1 MLLKQNPLCL
11 ATAGLITVALSLTAC
26 GDNEAAQGPQGGFA
40 MPVDIQEVKTMDVPV
55 YSSLSGRTSA
65 IRTAEV
71 RPQVSGVIIK
81 RLFTEGAIVNK
92 GDQLYQIDPA
102 LYEAQLD
109 SAKAELA
116 RQQANLNTAQLRY
129 DRYAKLIKTK
139 AISEQD
145 FDDAQATYRSAEAAV
160 LVAKA
165 NVKTAQINLN
175 YTKVYAPISG
185 TIGRSNFT
193 EGALVTAS
201 QSQALATITQ
211 LDPIYADLPQSVAD
225 HIALV
230 ANIKNGSF
238 APNKNGNQVEILF
251 DNGQVYE
258 QKGSLE
264 FSEVMVDES
273 TGSINVRVKIPNP
286 DNMLLPGMYVRAN
299 INEGVQK
306 NALLVP
312 QEAVMR
318 QTNGKSIVYVVNGQN
333 TVEQR
338 VIDFN
343 SEINGNYII
352 KSGVKLGDKVI
363 TSNLQKIGP
372 GAPLTPIAPETKK

>member
-1 MLLKQNPLCL
+1 M
-11 ATAGLITVALSLTAC
+11 
-26 GDNEAAQGPQGGFA
+26 
-40 MPVDIQEVKTMDVPV
+40 
-55 YSSLSGRTSA
+55 
-65 IRTAEV
+65 
-71 RPQVSGVIIK
+71 
-81 RLFTEGAIVNK
+81 
-92 GDQLYQIDPA
+92 
-102 LYEAQLD
+102 
-109 SAKAELA
+109 
-116 RQQANLNTAQLRY
+116 TAQLRY
-129 DRYAKLIKTK
+129 GRYAKLIKTK

-185 TIGRSNFT
+185 TIGRSNVT

-201 QSQALATITQ
+201 QAQALATITQ

-238 APNKNGNQVEILF
+238 DPNKNGNQVEILF

-318 QTNGKSIVYVVNGQN
+318 LTNGKSIVYVVNGQN

-338 VIDFN
+338 VIDYN

-352 KSGVKLGDKVI
+352 KSGIKLGDKII
-363 TSNLQKIGP
+363 TSNLQKIAP
-372 GAPLTPIAPETKK
+372 GAPVTPIAPETKK

>member
-1 MLLKQNPLCL
+1 MQLKQTTLSI
-11 ATAGLITVALSLTAC
+11 AVAGLMTAALSLTAC
-26 GDNEAAQGPQGGFA
+26 GDNQASAGAQGGFA
-40 MPVDIQEVKTMDVPV
+40 MPVDVQEVKTMDVPV

-65 IRTAEV
+65 VRTAEV

-81 RLFTEGAIVNK
+81 RLFTEGSVVKK

-102 LYEAQLD
+102 IYEAQLD

-116 RQQANLNTAQLRY
+116 RQNANLNTAKLRY

-145 FDDAQATYRSAEAAV
+145 YDDAQATYRAAEAAV

-165 NVKTAQINLN
+165 NVKTAEINLN

-185 TIGRSNFT
+185 TISRSNIT

-201 QSQALATITQ
+201 QGQALATITQ
-211 LDPIYADLPQSVAD
+211 LDPIYADLPQSVSE
-225 HIALV
+225 HITV
-230 ANIKNGSF
+230 ANGIKNGSF
-238 APNKNGNQVEILF
+238 IPNKNGEQVEIFF
-251 DNGQVYE
+251 DNGQAYDL
-258 QKGSLE
+258 KGSVE
-264 FSEVMVDES
+264 FSEVMVEES
-273 TGSINVRVKIPNP
+273 TGSINIRVTIPNP
-286 DNMLLPGMYVRAN
+286 QNILLPGMYVRAN
-299 INEGVQK
+299 ISEGTQK
-306 NALLVP
+306 NALVIP

-318 QTNGKSIVYVVNGQN
+318 LTNGKSIVYVVSDKN

-343 SEINGNYII
+343 SEINGMYVI
-352 KSGVKLGDKVI
+352 KEGVKLGDKVI

-372 GAPLTPIAPETKK
+372 GSPVNPELKK